1 MTAVVGEV
9 INGLIGHQVAIV
21 EEEVIKTQTV
31 GQLQVAC
38 SLPLVLEIKAHL
50 TILYARGRILLT
62 VVAIGKCHNLRST
75 SIEEVVESLVT
86 VISCTVAHI
95 RVVSHLVLEAHA
107 AEQFVVAE
115 IPCHVILGVPHAI
128 VHGVVVCEELF
139 TERNVVGAVAVE
151 DVDERELRRIGAAHV
166 VELRV
171 SDEELVAQVVSE
183 TAVEVKRERVDVVVH
198 GIHGIGIRHCH
209 LRCTSV
215 SRTRAAV
222 H

>member
-1 MTAVVGEV
+1 MTAVVIEV
-9 INGLIGHQVAIV
+9 IDCLIGHQVAIV
-21 EEEVIKTQTV
+21 EEEVIKTKAV
-31 GQLQVAC
+31 GQLQVAR
-38 SLPLVLEIKAHL
+38 SLPLVLQIDAHL
-50 TILYARGRILLT
+50 AVLHTRGRVLLAI
-62 VVAIGKCHNLRST
+62 VAISEGHNLRSAT
-75 SIEEVVESLVT
+75 IEEVVEGLVT
-86 VISCTVAHI
+86 VITQTVTHVG
-95 RVVSHLVLEAHA
+95 VVGHLMFEADA
-107 AEQFVVAE
+107 AKKLVRAE
-115 IPCHVILGVPHAI
+115 IPRHVVLGVPHAI

-151 DVDERELRRIGAAHV
+151 YVDERELRRIGAAHV